1 MIARVVLVVSLGA
14 VVAAP
19 VLAQGNP
26 PVPVQTTINPQ
37 AVQPGPVVG
46 DVAPDFT
53 GVGADKDGTLKN
65 PVRLADLKGKTVV
78 LAFFPRA
85 RTGGCTLQL
94 TSYRD
99 QYATLFNDG
108 KDVVLLAI
116 SNDADT
122 TLTNWAKD
130 ANFPFKFVSDKD
142 GSIGRKYG
150 AMTETSTA
158 ERRFLYVIGP
168 DGTIVHTA
176 KQFQPARAS
185 DYTDLGNAIKKAL
198 ATK

>member
-1 MIARVVLVVSLGA
+1 MIARVVLLVSLSA
-14 VVAAP
+14 AVAAP
-19 VLAQGNP
+19 GVAQGSP
-26 PVPVQTTINPQ
+26 PAPVQATTNPQ
-37 AVQPGPVVG
+37 TVQPGPVVG

-53 GVGADKDGTLKN
+53 GVGADKGGTLKD

-78 LAFFPRA
+78 LALFPRA
-85 RTGGCTLQL
+85 RTSGCTMQL

-99 QYATLFNDG
+99 QYATLFNGG

-150 AMTETSTA
+150 SMTETSTA
-158 ERRFLYVIGP
+158 ARRFLYVIAP
-168 DGTIVHTA
+168 DGKIVHTA
-176 KQFQPARAS
+176 KQFQPARPS
-185 DYTDLGNAIKKAL
+185 DYTDLGDAIKKAMG
-198 ATK
+198 AK